1 MSAAVDR
8 MWNIR
13 DAILAWLY
21 EEKASLRSP
30 GHITAE
36 QVQNAVQ
43 WAAEPI
49 NEEELLR
56 DVNYLRERDYLRGR
70 DSWGDLLP
78 IDPEITAAGEDFA
91 AQGISVRPGPPQ
103 TAITTGVTN
112 NHWTINNSGSAQ
124 MAFNSTDFTQNMTVE
139 DKRKQI
145 NAVADT
151 LERYADQEL
160 DNAEQ
165 ARELA
170 QQIRDAAE
178 EPEQNAG
185 VLRTLLTTAV
195 GVVASAAGTE
205 LGQQVMQLVT
215 AALPMLAA

>member
-1 MSAAVDR
+1 M
-8 MWNIR
+8 
-13 DAILAWLY
+13 Y
-21 EEKASLRSP
+21 EEKAALRTP
-30 GHITAE
+30 DRITYDQVAE
-36 QVQNAVQ
+36 AVQ
-43 WAAEPI
+43 WAADPI
-49 NEEELLR
+49 TDDELRR
-56 DVNYLRERDYLRGR
+56 DVAYLKDMNYIDGIAT
-70 DSWGDLLP
+70 WGSDLINP
-78 IDPEITAAGEDFA
+78 TITTAGENFA

-112 NHWTINNSGSAQ
+112 NWNINNSGSAQ
-124 MAFNSTDFTQNMTVE
+124 MAFNSSNFTQNMTVE

-145 NAVADT
+145 NEVADT

-170 QQIRDAAE
+170 HQIRDAAE

-185 VLRTLLTTAV
+185 VLRTLLATAV

-215 AALPMLAA
+215 AALPMLSA